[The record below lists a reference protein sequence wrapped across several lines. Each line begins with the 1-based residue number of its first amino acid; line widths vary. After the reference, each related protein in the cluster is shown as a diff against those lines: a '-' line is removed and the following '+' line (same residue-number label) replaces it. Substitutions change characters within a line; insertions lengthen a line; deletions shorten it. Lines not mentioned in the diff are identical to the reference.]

1 MTTSSAPAATSSLLM
16 VVVEEASELLL
27 HGSEGALS
35 DPSLWYLDT
44 GATNHMTGRRNF
56 FCDLDESACGFVK
69 FGDNSRIQIKGRGNI
84 KITQKD
90 GDILRLLN
98 VLYVPDL
105 AANIL
110 SLGRLDEEGCHM
122 TMVGGKLTIFDRNGR
137 LDPEVQRSEGR
148 LYLLKINVVDQCLV
162 TTEDSSE
169 NWLWHSRFGHINFH
183 SLQEMSK
190 RKLVKGLPLI
200 SAPDHVCRSCMAG
213 KHHRS
218 PFPQASHFRAMKP
231 LELVYMDICG
241 PITPSTLGGSR
252 YYLLI
257 VDDFSHLMWVS
268 MLKLKSDALGEF
280 QRFKT
285 LAEAEKGTRILCL
298 RSDRGGEFTSTEFN
312 EFCILHGIKR

>member
-1 MTTSSAPAATSSLLM
+1 MD
-16 VVVEEASELLL
+16 VVEEASELLL
-27 HGSEGALS
+27 HGLEGALS

-44 GATNHMTGRRNF
+44 GATNHMTGCRNF
-56 FCDLDESACGFVK
+56 FCDLDESASGYVK
-69 FGDNSRIQIKGRGNI
+69 FGDNLRIQIKGQGNI
-84 KITQKD
+84 EITQKD

-105 AANIL
+105 AVNIL
-110 SLGRLDEEGCHM
+110 SLGRLDEEGYRM
-122 TMVGGKLTIFDRNGR
+122 TMAGGKLIIFNHNGR
-137 LDPEVQRSEGR
+137 LVAEMQRSEGR
-148 LYLLKINVVDQCLV
+148 LYLLKLNVVDQCLV

-213 KHHRS
+213 KHHWS
-218 PFPQASHFRAMKP
+218 PFPQASHFRAMKH

-280 QRFKT
+280 QQFKT

-312 EFCILHGIKR
+312 EFFI